1 MFLEMPTKYYRIA
14 RDCHIFLPFTHGI
27 ITQNTNPGLKATAGQ
42 RSLTVVAGFV
52 TAEKR
57 H

>member
-1 MFLEMPTKYYRIA
+1 MPTKYYRIA